1 MKSNIISL
9 SGVQGSGKTAVAE
22 HLRTYIPD
30 AIIYDGKFGFKRYLN
45 NQQEKGTVIIV
56 EYASVILFPDEWLD
70 ERSIKRF
77 SKCRLIDRK
86 YFQKGK
92 HFFLD
97 IESEMTQYERL
108 LKRHDGV
115 DNGYIQLMR
124 KEYVHRTQYLRMLAD
139 KGYFTKVIIVDE
151 KSIDKIA
158 EEIMDAIT

>member
-9 SGVQGSGKTAVAE
+9 SGVQGAGKTAVAE

-30 AIIYDGKFGFKRYLN
+30 SIIYDGKIGFKRYLD

-56 EYASVILFPDEWLD
+56 EYVSVILFPDEWLD
-70 ERSIKRF
+70 ERNIKRF
-77 SKCRLIDRK
+77 SKCGLIDRK

-108 LKRHDGV
+108 LKRHNGI

-124 KEYVHRTQYLRMLAD
+124 KEYVHRTQYLRMLSD

-151 KSIDKIA
+151 KSIDKIT
-158 EEIMDAIT
+158 EEIMEAIT

>member
-1 MKSNIISL
+1 MRSNIISL

-30 AIIYDGKFGFKRYLN
+30 AIIYDGKIGFKRYLD
-45 NQQEKGTVIIV
+45 NQEEKGTVIIV

-70 ERSIKRF
+70 ETSIKRF
-77 SKCRLIDRK
+77 SKCDLIDRK

-97 IESEMTQYERL
+97 ILSEITQYERL
-108 LKRHDGV
+108 LKRHNGI

-124 KEYVHRTQYLRMLAD
+124 KEYVYRSQYLRMLSD
-139 KGYFTKVIIVDE
+139 KGYFTKTISVDE
-151 KSIDKIA
+151 KSIDKITQ
-158 EEIMDAIT
+158 EIMDAIG